1 MTRPGFRYVNEVVG
15 ALVVVA
21 VALFVAAILQA
32 GVLRAWFDPPLP
44 LRVLLPPDGLS
55 GLAAGS
61 EVELLGTRVGM
72 VKRIVVEPDQRMHAE
87 VALDRSMASFVR
99 KDSEATIRRRFGVA
113 GAAFL
118 DVSRGEKEPLDWAY
132 AVIPATTERAPTEGI
147 GQMIDEVRTRVLPIV
162 ADMHRAI
169 SSVAAIV
176 EGINDPGGDVQ
187 SMVRDVRTL
196 TRRVEQ
202 GEGTIGRL
210 LNNDTL
216 VRELETTVQETSQRL
231 RQARAVLAELEA
243 TTREATLVTR
253 TVRQHTERS
262 LQDVSTIVADLAKA
276 SPQVPGIARNLEAGT
291 ATLPQVLVQTEQT
304 ALELE
309 RLLSQ
314 LRGHWLLG
322 GATPGGEDP
331 GVARRQPVQAIRP

>member
-1 MTRPGFRYVNEVVG
+1 MTRPGFRYVNEAVG
-15 ALVVVA
+15 ALVVLAMVLFMAA
-21 VALFVAAILQA
+21 VLQA

-61 EVELLGTRVGM
+61 EVELLGTRVGQ

-118 DVSRGEKEPLDWAY
+118 DVSRGDKEPLDWAY

-162 ADMHRAI
+162 ADIQRATA
-169 SSVAAIV
+169 SVAAIAEKV
-176 EGINDPGGDVQ
+176 NDPSGEVQ
-187 SMVRDVRTL
+187 AMVRDVRAL
-196 TRRVEQ
+196 TRRIEA
-202 GEGTIGRL
+202 GEGAVGRL
-210 LNNDTL
+210 LNDDTL
-216 VRELETTVQETSQRL
+216 VREVEASVQEANRRL
-231 RQARAVLAELEA
+231 REARAIVAELEA
-243 TTREATLVTR
+243 AAREATAMTR
-253 TVRQHTERS
+253 GLRQRAERT
-262 LQDVSTIVADLAKA
+262 LQNVASITADLARA
-276 SPQVPGIARNLEAGT
+276 TPQIPAIARNVEASTGNV
-291 ATLPQVLVQTEQT
+291 PQVLLQAQQT

-309 RLLSQ
+309 RLLAQ

-322 GATPGGEDP
+322 GDGGEAGQP
-331 GVARRQPVQAIRP
+331 AARRQPAAEVRP